1 MLMGPEPVLIVGK
14 PIYHELSLGDV
25 AVASKLGIARS
36 HACSF

>member
-1 MLMGPEPVLIVGK
+1 MLLGPEPIPIVAK
-14 PIYHELSLGDV
+14 PLSHEMRLGDV